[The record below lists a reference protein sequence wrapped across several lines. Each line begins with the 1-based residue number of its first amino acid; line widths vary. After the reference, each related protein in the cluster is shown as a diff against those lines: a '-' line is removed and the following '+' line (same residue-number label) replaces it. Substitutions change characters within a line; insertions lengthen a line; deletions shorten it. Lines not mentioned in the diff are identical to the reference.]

1 MEKKILI
8 LILSLSM
15 ILFSEVS
22 ALCNNNQIDINT
34 ASIEELDKLSGIG
47 PVKAQAI
54 IDSRPFN
61 SLNELI
67 NVIGIGEITLLN
79 IKQQGLACVENEEE
93 QEEGEN
99 NEKEIEEGGEE
110 NAETEEETV
119 EKLSN
124 ISIKEAPKTIKE
136 EIEPITLTSN
146 AQSIKSE
153 DINQLNKSKLPIYG
167 LVTFCLLLITLFMI
181 KKNRYKK
188 NEFR

>member
-124 ISIKEAPKTIKE
+124 ISIKEVPKTIKE